1 MNACAPVFESG
12 MVWRPDMNFA
22 EEVVE
27 ECAAF
32 PNGEHDDLADSMT
45 QAILRFRMGGFISTP
60 TDYDDEEIPYRKRE
74 YY

>member
-1 MNACAPVFESG
+1 M
-12 MVWRPDMNFA
+12 
-22 EEVVE
+22 E

-45 QAILRFRMGGFISTP
+45 QAILRFRQGGFITTP
-60 TDYDDEEIPYRKRE
+60 SDYDDEDEAAFMRRKRE

>member
-1 MNACAPVFESG
+1 MVSES
-12 MVWRPDMNFA
+12 NFSD
-22 EEVVE
+22 EVME

-45 QAILRFRMGGFISTP
+45 QAILRFRQGGFIITP
-60 TDYDDEEIPYRKRE
+60 TDYDDEDEIAFKKQKRE

>member
-1 MNACAPVFESG
+1 M
-12 MVWRPDMNFA
+12 
-22 EEVVE
+22 VE

-45 QAILRFRMGGFISTP
+45 QAILRFRQGGFIITP
-60 TDYDDEEIPYRKRE
+60 DDYDEDEEKLWRGKRE

>member
-1 MNACAPVFESG
+1 MNYA
-12 MVWRPDMNFA
+12 D
-22 EEVVE
+22 EVIE

-45 QAILRFRMGGFISTP
+45 QAILRFRQGGFITTP
-60 TDYDDEEIPYRKRE
+60 SDYNDEDEAYFKRRRE